1 MKITEELWNE
11 YAYDVKRGNKENEF
25 RNSIDYYFTVM
36 KRITKKEVLR
46 TTIEDKYTTNE
57 GYKMY
62 TDLLLGEEFLNK
74 HNLTPAFNYLVSLC
88 NDDEA
93 LYATKTDLYSCFDF
107 MHKIGSK
114 DLIQDLKAL
123 PLMLF
128 GDNIVICLF
137 VSNHCDN
144 DYYIYQTGVYIR
156 DIYYTSDRV
165 EEVKE
170 ILKSLKEINQKI
182 PDKPNKRAG
191 QIKVGFAYF
200 NEYGKINTFSK
211 FVKVKDIQL
220 DQFNESLPHEKI
232 VNILNKEESGLIL
245 LHGEPGC
252 GKSSYIKYLIKECK
266 DKYFVI
272 LSQDLLQNMNSFR
285 EFLLRETSPDTVI
298 VIEDC
303 ENLVKSRER
312 AGTSLVIS
320 DFLNMTDGIYGDLY
334 RLKFIL
340 TFNTD
345 VQTIDQALL
354 RKGRLKCK
362 YKFNKLKGE
371 RLKKLSEKLGIK
383 LLEKQIEDGLSL
395 ADLFNYDEDNGGK
408 QKEVVKIGFNK

>member
-11 YAYDVKRGNKENEF
+11 NSYNVRRGERENDYK
-25 RNSIDYYFTVM
+25 NSIDYYFTVAR
-36 KRITKKEVLR
+36 KITKKEILR
-46 TTIEDKYTTNE
+46 TLVDEKLTTNE

-62 TDLLLGEEFLNK
+62 TDLLLGKEFLSKN
-74 HNLTPAFNYLVSLC
+74 NLTPAFNYLVSSC
-88 NDDEA
+88 TKDNS
-93 LYATKTDLYSCFDF
+93 YATRTDLYGCYEF
-107 MHKIGSK
+107 MHKINKEDSF
-114 DLIQDLKAL
+114 QDLKTL

-128 GDNIVICLF
+128 GDNIIICLS
-137 VSNHCDN
+137 VVNRCDN
-144 DYYIYQTGVYIR
+144 DSSIYQTSICIR
-156 DIYYTSDRV
+156 DIYYTSDKVGEV
-165 EEVKE
+165 EE
-170 ILKSLKEINQKI
+170 ILKSLQEINKKL
-182 PDKPNKRAG
+182 PDRPNTRAG

-200 NEYGKINTFSK
+200 NEYGKIEIFSK

-220 DQFNESLPHEKI
+220 NQFNESLPHEKI

-252 GKSSYIKYLIKECK
+252 GKSSYIKYLIRECK

-312 AGTSLVIS
+312 AGTNLIIS
-320 DFLNMTDGIYGDLY
+320 DFLNITDGIYGDLY

-362 YKFNKLKGE
+362 YKFSKLKGK
-371 RLKKLSEKLGIK
+371 RLKELSEKLGIK
-383 LLEKQIEDGLSL
+383 LLEKQIEDGVSL

-408 QKEVVKIGFNK
+408 QKEIVKIGFNK

>member
-1 MKITEELWNE
+1 MKITEEIWNK
-11 YAYDVKRGNKENEF
+11 YSYGVKRGKKDNDY
-25 RNSIDYYFTVM
+25 RNSIDYYKTVI
-36 KRITKKEVLR
+36 KKITKKEVLR
-46 TTIEDKYTTNE
+46 AGIEEKPTTNE

-62 TDLLLGEEFLNK
+62 TDLLLGEDFLNK
-74 HNLTPAFNYLVSLC
+74 HNLTPAFNYLVSKIDGYY
-88 NDDEA
+88 NGTRVDV
-93 LYATKTDLYSCFDF
+93 YGSWDF
-107 MHKIGSK
+107 IHILSK
-114 DLIQDLKAL
+114 KSGLQGLRTL

-128 GDNIVICLF
+128 GDDIVICL
-137 VSNHCDN
+137 SASSICDN
-144 DYYIYQTGVYIR
+144 DNNTYQTGIYIR
-156 DIYYTSDRV
+156 DIYYTSDKV
-165 EEVKE
+165 LEVKE
-170 ILKSLKEINQKI
+170 ILESLFEINQKL
-182 PDKPNKRAG
+182 PDIPNKKEG
-191 QIKVGFAYF
+191 QIKVGFAYI
-200 NEYGKINTFSK
+200 NELGKIEVFTK
-211 FVKVKDIQL
+211 FVKIKDIKL

-232 VNILNKEESGLIL
+232 LNILNKDESGLIL

-252 GKSSYIKYLIKECK
+252 GKSSYIKYLIKECQ

-285 EFLLRETSPDTVI
+285 EFLLREASSDTII

-312 AGTSLVIS
+312 VGTNLIIS
-320 DFLNMTDGIYGDLY
+320 DFLNITDGIYGDLY

-362 YKFNKLKGE
+362 YKFSKLKGK
-371 RLKKLSEKLGIK
+371 RLKELSEKLGVK
-383 LLEKQIEDGLSL
+383 LLEKQIEDGVSL

-408 QKEVVKIGFNK
+408 QKEIVKIGFNK